1 MSNIN
6 PKIQETAVQKS
17 SVIYGVLLA
26 TSNNVDIASANV
38 ASEAARKICNPVGRP
53 LHTSEGKNIA
63 HTTPEISLISLD
75 IQTGKQLLHSPIS
88 AHIVEN
94 LNTHTKTAPKAF
106 HKQPRERLTSLTPL
120 SNGMFIITCVA
131 HTQKGNFNRLI
142 FIKTDKSSRI
152 HKALKVWG
160 FKQENSTLESLLE
173 TKDGKLLG
181 IVSLR
186 AGAPPFELVTID
198 HKTGKVTYDGLVLP
212 DLQPD
217 QRYSNLTQSPVN
229 RKIYATSMG
238 IGHRM
243 HLVQLD
249 MEKNSLIT
257 GKPLIIKL
265 SELHFNNK
273 PLESDLLSLSVSPL
287 GELYAVA
294 NINHEPMNS
303 LFTVDI
309 KTGEMTLVIKIAVIK
324 IAFAYSLDLSQNSQ
338 TN

>member
-1 MSNIN
+1 MSNMN
-6 PKIQETAVQKS
+6 PKMQETAVQKS
-17 SVIYGVLLA
+17 SIIYGVHFA
-26 TSNNVDIASANV
+26 TSNNLDIVSANV
-38 ASEAARKICNPVGRP
+38 ASETVRNICNPAGRL
-53 LHTSEGKNIA
+53 LHTTEAKNIA

-75 IQTGKQLLHSPIS
+75 IQTGKQLFRSPIS

-94 LNTHTKTAPKAF
+94 LNTHTKTTPKAF
-106 HKQPRERLTSLTPL
+106 HKEPNERLTSLTPL

-142 FIKTDKSSRI
+142 FLNSNKSSRI

-160 FKQENSTLESLLE
+160 FQQENSTLESLLE

-186 AGAPPFELVTID
+186 EGIQPFKLVTID
-198 HKTGKVTYDGLVLP
+198 HKTGKVTYDALVLP

-238 IGHRM
+238 MLQGV

-249 MEKNSLIT
+249 MENNSVIT

-273 PLESDLLSLSVSPL
+273 SLESDLLSLTFSPL
-287 GELYAVA
+287 GKLYAVA
-294 NINHEPMNS
+294 NLNHEPMNS

-309 KTGEMTLVIKIAVIK
+309 KTGEMTLVRKIAVIK
-324 IAFAYSLDLSQNSQ
+324 IAFAYS
-338 TN
+338 